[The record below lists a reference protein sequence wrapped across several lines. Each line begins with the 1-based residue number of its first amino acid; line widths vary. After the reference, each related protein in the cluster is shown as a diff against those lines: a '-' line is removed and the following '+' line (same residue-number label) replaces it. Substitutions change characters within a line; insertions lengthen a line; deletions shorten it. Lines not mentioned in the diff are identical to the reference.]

1 MIRFFFALLISA
13 IFVVAKLSA
22 NNLTLIKRGEKIAN
36 LLCKQNKLPKASKT
50 LDETIQAII
59 QSKACSNLN
68 TQNLKALALFLM
80 NKKSSKK
87 LQVPKEAKCPVC
99 GMFVA
104 KYPKWAAMMQVGDK
118 KFYFDGVKDM
128 MKFYF
133 YDQTFQFKRSK
144 INKVLVQD
152 FYNFKVLDA
161 RDAFYVAGSNVYGP
175 MGKELI
181 PFESLKEAKNF
192 FKDHKGQKIVRF
204 NQITLDLIK
213 SLDR

>member
-50 LDETIQAII
+50 LDETIQAVI

-80 NKKSSKK
+80 NKKSNITF
-87 LQVPKEAKCPVC
+87 QVPKEAKCPVC

>member
-1 MIRFFFALLISA
+1 MMKILFILYLSA
-13 IFVVAKLSA
+13 FIAIMKLSA
-22 NNLTLIKRGEKIAN
+22 NETTLIKRGEQVAK
-36 LLCKQNKLPKASKT
+36 LLCQSNHLPKTKKDLNA
-50 LDETIQAII
+50 TIQAII
-59 QSKACSNLN
+59 QSKACQNLEKK
-68 TQNLKALALFLM
+68 NLKALALFLM
-80 NKKSSKK
+80 QKKDTLSLK
-87 LQVPKEAKCPVC
+87 VPKDAKCPVC

-104 KYPKWAAMMQVGDK
+104 KYPKWAAIMQVGDK

-152 FYNFKVLDA
+152 FYTFKVVDA
-161 RDAFYVAGSNVYGP
+161 RDAFYVVGSNVYGP

-181 PFESLKEAKNF
+181 PFENLKEAKNF
-192 FKDHKGQKIVRF
+192 FKDHKGQKILRF

-213 SLDR
+213 SLDQ

>member
-1 MIRFFFALLISA
+1 MIKFFFALLISA

-36 LLCKQNKLPKASKT
+36 LLCKQNKLPKALKT

-80 NKKSSKK
+80 NKKSNITF
-87 LQVPKEAKCPVC
+87 QVPKEAKCPVC

-152 FYNFKVLDA
+152 FYTFKVLDA

-192 FKDHKGQKIVRF
+192 FKDHKGQKILRF

>member
-36 LLCKQNKLPKASKT
+36 LLCKQSKLPKALKT

-152 FYNFKVLDA
+152 FYTFKVLDA

-192 FKDHKGQKIVRF
+192 FKDHKGQKILRF